1 MFSLSVTY
9 FLVAN
14 AGTTG
19 EKRKIELLQVEAG
32 VSTPTQD
39 DEQGPPLPKKKKT
52 MSSVEPSQSSASTAT
67 MERNKHS
74 APLNT
79 KKMNNGSKKR
89 PGDETFIN
97 ANPVTPARPAKKAKI
112 PIRRSGKI
120 ILLLK
125 DRHLLTETL

>member
-52 MSSVEPSQSSASTAT
+52 KSSVEPSQSSASTAT

-79 KKMNNGSKKR
+79 KKMNN
-89 PGDETFIN
+89 GDETFIN